1 MTTIRISVLI
11 DTTKDIDNLDDI
23 KGDLL
28 TIVGRMALKN
38 PDKFLLKEL
47 DQDDESNFE
56 EIEEHDPR
64 ITIFDNSKG
73 GDE

>member
-1 MTTIRISVLI
+1 MATIRISVLI

-28 TIVGRMALKN
+28 TIVSRMALKN
-38 PDKFLLKEL
+38 PNKFLLKEL
-47 DQDDESNFE
+47 NQDDESDFE

-64 ITIFDNSKG
+64 ITIFQIGK
-73 GDE
+73 